1 MYRDSSAAGVC
12 NSGKK
17 APGQKHGGRKIF
29 RSHFSATIFLPEL
42 GFDSWRIVGMK
53 TPTKLPNQSLEAT
66 GRSTSGL
73 SLRQS
78 ALWSRGLPVPQL
90 GRSAAHGGQGPGRL
104 LATVVYRRA
113 GCGLGVIVCKLIY
126 ELSQGQSLG
135 SAQQRGLDRMCPSP
149 MLGA

>member
-1 MYRDSSAAGVC
+1 MMKQGSPNEVTAPNAGFALWFQSEHSWPGVGEFYRSAAGAC
-12 NSGKK
+12 DSGKK

-66 GRSTSGL
+66 GRSTLGL

-78 ALWSRGLPVPQL
+78 AIGSRGLPVPQL
-90 GRSAAHGGQGPGRL
+90 GRSAA
-104 LATVVYRRA
+104 V
-113 GCGLGVIVCKLIY
+113 
-126 ELSQGQSLG
+126 
-135 SAQQRGLDRMCPSP
+135 
-149 MLGA
+149 